1 MKIYENKYT
10 QSIFDILE
18 PLVGKSMAVGTIKT
32 QIKNIGSTE
41 ETLTRNDLPKLSEA
55 VKKGLVIF
63 IGSDAAQKVA
73 AQISNMK

>member
-10 QSIFDILE
+10 QAIYDILE
-18 PLVGKSMAVGTIKT
+18 PLVGKSMTQGAIKA
-32 QIKNIGSTE
+32 QIKAIGSTE
-41 ETLTRNDLPKLSEA
+41 ETLTRNDLQRLSEG

-73 AQISNMK
+73 SKISKLT